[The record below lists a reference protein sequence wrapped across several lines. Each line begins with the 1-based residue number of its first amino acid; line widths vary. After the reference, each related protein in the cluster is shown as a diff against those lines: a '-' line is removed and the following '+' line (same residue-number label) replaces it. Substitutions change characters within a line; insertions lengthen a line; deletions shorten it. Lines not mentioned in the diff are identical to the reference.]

1 MKVSVAQSCL
11 VLCNSIDCSPPGS
24 SVYGILKARTLE
36 WVAMPSSRGSSQP
49 RGQTPVSCIAGGFLT
64 VLATREAL
72 GKQENADSNYKE
84 MPLHAHQVAKT

>member
-1 MKVSVAQSCL
+1 
-11 VLCNSIDCSPPGS
+11 
-24 SVYGILKARTLE
+24 
-36 WVAMPSSRGSSQP
+36 MPSARGSSQP